1 MVHFEITTRL
11 ADEQRRDWLA
21 KAEQRRLVAACGPQ
35 ITLARRVARP
45 IGRALMVLG
54 ATLLRYGR
62 ADTPETARPYRASA
76 SSIRLN

>member
-1 MVHFEITTRL
+1 MVHFEITTRV
-11 ADEQRRDWLA
+11 ADERRRDWLA
-21 KAEQRRLVAACGPQ
+21 MAEQHRQIVACGPQ